1 MEAPKHAH
9 ILSVGYCTNP
19 SLLEITVVFAN
30 KLQTVRAD
38 DWTAKLS
45 ITAGNVVDGI
55 RENEFQYF
63 ENLFCQF
70 PNSCDF
76 EFQ

>member
-30 KLQTVRAD
+30 KLQTVSGD
-38 DWTAKLS
+38 DRTAELS
-45 ITAGNVVDGI
+45 IIAGNVVNRI
-55 RENEFQYF
+55 
-63 ENLFCQF
+63 
-70 PNSCDF
+70 
-76 EFQ
+76 